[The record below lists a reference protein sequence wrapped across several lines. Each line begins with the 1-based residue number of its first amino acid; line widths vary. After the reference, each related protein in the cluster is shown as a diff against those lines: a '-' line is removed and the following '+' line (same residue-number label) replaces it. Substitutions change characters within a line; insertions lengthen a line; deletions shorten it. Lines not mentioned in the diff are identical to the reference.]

1 MRRRVAYIRL
11 HGATV
16 NTPISSFKKGN
27 KWQQIRGDNIT
38 TTIIANVRSAG
49 PSNGFTKADI
59 SAHSLCLGGCMALH
73 MAQVDPYTIRLVGR
87 YRSDT
92 IIHYLHMTAKSFT
105 EVLSANMF
113 EHGAYALI
121 PPTHTSN

>member
-1 MRRRVAYIRL
+1 
-11 HGATV
+11 
-16 NTPISSFKKGN
+16 
-27 KWQQIRGDNIT
+27 
-38 TTIIANVRSAG
+38 
-49 PSNGFTKADI
+49 
-59 SAHSLCLGGCMALH
+59 MALH

-92 IIHYLHMTAKSFT
+92 IIHYLHMTEKSFT
-105 EVLSANMF
+105 EVLLANMF